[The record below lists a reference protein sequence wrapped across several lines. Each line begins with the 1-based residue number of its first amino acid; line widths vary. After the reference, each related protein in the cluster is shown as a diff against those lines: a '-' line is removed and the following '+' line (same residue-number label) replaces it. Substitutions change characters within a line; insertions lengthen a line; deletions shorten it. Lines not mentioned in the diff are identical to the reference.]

1 MANQGRRQGQ
11 AGTDRRQNR
20 EGGAA
25 GQPGEGTGK
34 TRQQNQEGQNQSG
47 RKDED
52 RGGTRGSQPR

>member
-11 AGTDRRQNR
+11 AGTDRQQNR
-20 EGGAA
+20 QAA
-25 GQPGEGTGK
+25 AADQPGEGTGK

-52 RGGTRGSQPR
+52 RGGTERRQPR